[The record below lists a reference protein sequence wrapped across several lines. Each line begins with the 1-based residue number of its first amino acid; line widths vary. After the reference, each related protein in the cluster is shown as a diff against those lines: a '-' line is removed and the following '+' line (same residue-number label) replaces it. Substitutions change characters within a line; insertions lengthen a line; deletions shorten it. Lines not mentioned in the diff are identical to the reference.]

1 MANKILALG
10 EAWSTLNR
18 AWCSSNSNGPIQD
31 KLQRIKDYIRSQQHE
46 AMAELESE

>member
-18 AWCSSNSNGPIQD
+18 AWCSSNGPIQD